1 MGVPGMDDHMGAHA
15 AAPSQGGK
23 ESSGSGTLPRG
34 AASAGKEDSMVQ
46 TKNAFS
52 GNSEI
57 LPLTLASL

>member
-1 MGVPGMDDHMGAHA
+1 MTTWVLMQLLLHKVEKKIRDLGIF
-15 AAPSQGGK
+15 
-23 ESSGSGTLPRG
+23 PRG
-34 AASAGKEDSMVQ
+34 AASVGEEDSMVQ